1 MSSHDLWN
9 DDIAYVFS
17 THRRLMQKLGMWPLQ
32 KKTVFT
38 IMQWSLTTILQ
49 LTIFSF
55 LFMELTGNH
64 RDANTSIETIL
75 YFTCTMILIL
85 KNLCINA
92 NQRKLARN
100 IDAAIS
106 DWLSAKNDEES
117 YKIMKE
123 YAFKSRMF
131 TLVILYSGFICI
143 AIYMVAVIVM
153 NVKQIFLQ
161 DANISGNIS
170 TVEWVFLIPSGDLNK
185 KITASQYVILI
196 VFQALEVF
204 TLCLMQCV
212 SDSFY
217 VNVTL
222 HLTGQLKIL
231 KAKFRAFASKPD
243 TVVNNRKHL
252 SRLIEMHCKLAELNQ
267 NIEDTFHLIIL
278 FQLVIITLL
287 LALLGLRIIFCLQNN
302 DYIELAKSVLVLNFM
317 FMESLVYC
325 YGGDFIQRESEDIFR
340 AMFMTSWFTLPV
352 ALMKDLHFS
361 MMRSSYPFRL
371 TGGKFFY
378 VNRETIIYVL
388 KTAASYIS
396 VLRVALR
403 D

>member
-1 MSSHDLWN
+1 
-9 DDIAYVFS
+9 
-17 THRRLMQKLGMWPLQ
+17 
-32 KKTVFT
+32 
-38 IMQWSLTTILQ
+38 
-49 LTIFSF
+49 
-55 LFMELTGNH
+55 MELSGNH
-64 RDANTSIETIL
+64 RDASTSIETIL

-85 KNLCINA
+85 KNLCITA
-92 NQRKLARN
+92 NQEKLARN
-100 IDAAIS
+100 IDSAIS

-143 AIYMVAVIVM
+143 AIYIVAVIVM
-153 NVKQIFLQ
+153 NAKQIFLQ
-161 DANISGNIS
+161 NANISGNNNTIK
-170 TVEWVFLIPSGDLNK
+170 WMFLIPSGDLNK
-185 KITASQYVILI
+185 KITGSQYAILI
-196 VFQALEVF
+196 LFQVFEVV
-204 TLCLMQCV
+204 TLCLMQCI

-217 VNVTL
+217 VNVIL

-231 KAKFRAFASKPD
+231 KAKFKTFASKPN
-243 TVVNNRKHL
+243 TVINNRKHL
-252 SRLIEMHCKLAELNQ
+252 SILIDRHCKLAELNQ

-325 YGGDFIQRESEDIFR
+325 YGGDFIQKESEDIFR
-340 AMFMTSWFTLPV
+340 AMFMISWFTLPA
-352 ALMKDLHFS
+352 ALMKDLHFA

-388 KTAASYIS
+388 KTAASYVS

-403 D
+403 N

>member
-1 MSSHDLWN
+1 MRTS
-9 DDIAYVFS
+9 YFE
-17 THRRLMQKLGMWPLQ
+17 P
-32 KKTVFT
+32 
-38 IMQWSLTTILQ
+38 
-49 LTIFSF
+49 F
-55 LFMELTGNH
+55 LE
-64 RDANTSIETIL
+64 
-75 YFTCTMILIL
+75 C
-85 KNLCINA
+85 
-92 NQRKLARN
+92 
-100 IDAAIS
+100 
-106 DWLSAKNDEES
+106 
-117 YKIMKE
+117 
-123 YAFKSRMF
+123 
-131 TLVILYSGFICI
+131 
-143 AIYMVAVIVM
+143 
-153 NVKQIFLQ
+153 
-161 DANISGNIS
+161 NIS
-170 TVEWVFLIPSGDLNK
+170 TMEWVFLIPSGDLNK
-185 KITASQYVILI
+185 KITGSQYVILI
-196 VFQALEVF
+196 MFQALEVF

-212 SDSFY
+212 LDSFY

-231 KAKFRAFASKPD
+231 KAKFRTFASKPD
-243 TVVNNRKHL
+243 TMVNNRKHL
-252 SRLIEMHCKLAELNQ
+252 SRLIERHCKLAELNQ

-287 LALLGLRIIFCLQNN
+287 LALLGTVWQILGLRSGDRGGHSTSPNSSTYPSIGVYVRLRIIFCLQNN

-325 YGGDFIQRESEDIFR
+325 YGGDFIQRESDDIFR
-340 AMFMTSWFTLPV
+340 AMFMTSWFTLPA
-352 ALMKDLHFS
+352 ALMKDLHFA